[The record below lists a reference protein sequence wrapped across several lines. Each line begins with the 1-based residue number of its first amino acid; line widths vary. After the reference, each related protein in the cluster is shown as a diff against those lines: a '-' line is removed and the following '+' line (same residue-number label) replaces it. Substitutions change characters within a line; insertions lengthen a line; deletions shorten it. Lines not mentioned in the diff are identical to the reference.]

1 MNLQLSAALVLPDLM
16 NVPRPMWRDANAPY
30 GDPINKAEIEAA
42 THFNLA
48 VAEMVRL
55 NTPISPVE
63 PHHYFR
69 YDNLAGRYITIT
81 PAEYED
87 WGKDN
92 RPEDA
97 YAPAYA
103 APVAAS
109 DVPCSVRDALARRCL
124 WLAFC
129 WNDHNFGP
137 AHKVARK
144 EALQH
149 GITSFDE
156 ANEWLSTAP
165 APTAEPDMI
174 DLVFD
179 GELPNAVFVEAE
191 DGFGNSINVGD
202 WFKRED
208 GYWILRIKPVE
219 PAHSDVIVPRELLK
233 LIDEAMCD
241 FLGEDDPLLGDLRA
255 LLAGGEV

>member
-1 MNLQLSAALVLPDLM
+1 MKVDCHLAVPDLM
-16 NVPRPMWRDANAPY
+16 KVPRPMWRDANSPH

-69 YDNLAGRYITIT
+69 YDNLTGRYITIT

-109 DVPCSVRDALARRCL
+109 DE
-124 WLAFC
+124 AFC
-129 WNDHNFGP
+129 DGHCTWLDHQPGCSRYETAAWQFCMEGKWYIGMDTNDHRANT
-137 AHKVARK
+137 
-144 EALQH
+144 EAA
-149 GITSFDE
+149 GIPTRD
-156 ANEWLSTAP
+156 LIV
-165 APTAEPDMI
+165 APTTA
-174 DLVFD
+174 
-179 GELPNAVFVEAE
+179 
-191 DGFGNSINVGD
+191 
-202 WFKRED
+202 
-208 GYWILRIKPVE
+208 VE
-219 PAHSDVIVPRELLK
+219 PAHSDDVQVPREWLRFL
-233 LIDEAMCD
+233 
-241 FLGEDDPLLGDLRA
+241 LGESDLHGVAFGDARPPLGKFWWRTELRA